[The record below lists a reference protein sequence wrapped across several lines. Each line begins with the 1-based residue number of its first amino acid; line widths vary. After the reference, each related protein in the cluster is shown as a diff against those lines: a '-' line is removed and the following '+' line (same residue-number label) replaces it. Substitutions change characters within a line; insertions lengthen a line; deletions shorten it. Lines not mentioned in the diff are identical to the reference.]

1 MSLDLDTRQR
11 AMLRE
16 MGVHVWLPEAPAPMA
31 DAASASGLAL
41 NAIEEIAVNAINTRA
56 IGLNILESPVTA
68 QAAELA
74 HGLVPGRLPADAPDA
89 VAHDKAAAAALSPA
103 VLPAPPVSAASQE
116 ATPAVASSRVAT
128 PGRQPAAVAR
138 TPAPTTVTALPQAI
152 DRMAWPQLSDA
163 VTHCQACAMCFGRRA
178 PVLAVPEAPTPC
190 DWLVV
195 GDPPDEAQERL
206 GLPFV
211 EEAGLLLDN
220 MLRAVGV
227 QRFLPGAEL
236 DGLPEK
242 RAYLTHVLKC
252 RPELMRAPDATELA
266 TCANYLRRE
275 IALTQPKVILAMGRF
290 AMQVLLG
297 DTPPES
303 AKLPLG
309 KLRGQVWQFAG
320 VPLVVT
326 YPPAY
331 LLRSG
336 QDKGKAW
343 ADLCLALDVAQGKAP
358 TPLSC
363 FPPVVMPDSIRHP

>member
-16 MGVHVWLPEAPAPMA
+16 MGVHVWLPEAEVPAPPLSPVA
-31 DAASASGLAL
+31 DATNASGRHAKTIG
-41 NAIEEIAVNAINTRA
+41 NIANEAINTRA
-56 IGLNILESPVTA
+56 TGINGMKSPM
-68 QAAELA
+68 AAEA
-74 HGLVPGRLPADAPDA
+74 AEAAGLEHAWVPDGLPPDAPGAGELDHA
-89 VAHDKAAAAALSPA
+89 VDAALPPA
-103 VLPAPPVSAASQE
+103 VSAASPVSTVSQT
-116 ATPAVASSRVAT
+116 ATPSRKQAAVV
-128 PGRQPAAVAR
+128 VAR
-138 TPAPTTVTALPQAI
+138 TPGPTTVTALPQAI
-152 DRMAWPQLSDA
+152 DFMTWPQLTDA

-178 PVLAVPEAPTPC
+178 PVLAAPDQPTPC

-206 GLPFV
+206 GMPFV

-227 QRFLPGAEL
+227 QRFLPGVESH
-236 DGLPEK
+236 GLPEK

-252 RPELMRAPDATELA
+252 RPALMRAPDATELA
-266 TCANYLRRE
+266 TCAHYLRRE

-343 ADLCLALDVAQGKAP
+343 ADLCLALDVAEGK
-358 TPLSC
+358 
-363 FPPVVMPDSIRHP
+363 R

>member
-1 MSLDLDTRQR
+1 MSLDLDDRQR

-16 MGVHVWLPEAPAPMA
+16 MGVHVWQPASPVAVAAAQGVPERHA
-31 DAASASGLAL
+31 DA
-41 NAIEEIAVNAINTRA
+41 IEKRAAHATDTRA
-56 IGLNILESPVTA
+56 RGLNSLKKSDIA
-68 QAAELA
+68 QT
-74 HGLVPGRLPADAPDA
+74 PAG
-89 VAHDKAAAAALSPA
+89 
-103 VLPAPPVSAASQE
+103 VLPATAHQAPVPASAAQL
-116 ATPAVASSRVAT
+116 
-128 PGRQPAAVAR
+128 
-138 TPAPTTVTALPQAI
+138 PAPARRAATVAVPVTGPTTIKELPAGI
-152 DRMAWPQLSDA
+152 AAMTWAQLQDSVA
-163 VTHCQACAMCFGRRA
+163 HCQACAMCFGRRA
-178 PVLAVPEAPTPC
+178 PVLAAPEDVTPC
-190 DWLVV
+190 DWLVL

-227 QRFLPGAEL
+227 RRFVPDGASQGSP
-236 DGLPEK
+236 DHNAPAMSVPAN

-252 RPELMRAPDATELA
+252 RPALMRAPNATELA

-290 AMQVLLG
+290 AMQLLLSE
-297 DTPPES
+297 TPPES

-320 VPLVVT
+320 VPVVVT
-326 YPPAY
+326 YPPSY

-343 ADLCLALDVAQGKAP
+343 ADLCLALDVAQSHRG
-358 TPLSC
+358 
-363 FPPVVMPDSIRHP
+363 V